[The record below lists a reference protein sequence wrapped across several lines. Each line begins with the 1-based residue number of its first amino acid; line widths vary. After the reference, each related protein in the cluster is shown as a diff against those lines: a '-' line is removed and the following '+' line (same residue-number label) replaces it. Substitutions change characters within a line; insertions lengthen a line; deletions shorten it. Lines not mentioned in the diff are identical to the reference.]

1 MQNPRLYTA
10 STALAVFVG
19 AVMWVVASPSGPSDV
34 AVASE
39 MFLDEVPAAE
49 GSEFIPYDDGFNH
62 FVVRVDPSVLPS
74 FQEDESEAVSE
85 TVDEGLRIDL
95 ERYGSGE
102 EITPADLR
110 EMDPVLAQALIE
122 GGLITVDDLA
132 GASAV
137 DPDEVV
143 SYLADLP
150 GVSSVEFLGAD
161 MAVVLVDETV
171 SMETVDDLPGVEAL
185 MEDMLYPTAD
195 AGVDELF
202 GAAWHLHSEGQ
213 VSGGQTFVRDVDIDA
228 PEAWDTAKGD
238 GVIIAV
244 IDGGFTSDLPELIPN
259 LWSPSGEVCGN
270 GVDDDGNGYVDD
282 CGGWDFIGKQP
293 LRPFDGTSTMYNATS
308 HGVSVASI
316 AAAPDNNG
324 GVVGVAPE
332 AQLMLLGAGNGFGVS
347 GSAAMA
353 AIRYAIAN
361 GADVINMSFG
371 GTTTASGY
379 DAKRAYW
386 APVLNEAEA
395 AGVVVVAAAGNYQT
409 SVPVAPG
416 TFVAERP
423 NGLSVAAS
431 TFTDQKASFSS
442 YGDTVSLFAPG
453 ASVVT
458 NYPNNYPKRANGTSY
473 SSPITAGA
481 VAVLASA
488 YPNAS
493 AADLVTAI
501 KEGADRVPGL
511 ASYVPE
517 GRRLN
522 VDRSLD
528 YLAGA
533 QLSNFTFTDLTGL
546 PSTARV
552 AVEAPTGDQ
561 VSFTLATM
569 VDDQV
574 MSVPDRQIAWNG
586 QTATTDASGTVTF
599 AADVVSGVE
608 SDFAIPDLP
617 DGAYGVA
624 AQVKSAGSPVD
635 VPVLS
640 VFTIGVP
647 TPVSSSTTVAAEA
660 PSTGA
665 PIATSTTLPAAPSST
680 MLPPDTAPTTTT
692 IAATTTTS
700 PPGTPTTL
708 PSAPTT
714 TTTAPSG
721 GGGGGP
727 GGGGSSNEPASTTT
741 TTTAS
746 SSTTAQPDR
755 GSAGTSPTTTTT
767 TPPVNPPAPPA
778 TTTTTIRQTTTTT
791 AGSPPETVPPG
802 PGTVSTPSPSG
813 IRVTSVSPSAVPT
826 SGGTVVVRG
835 ENFPEY
841 PVVSVGG
848 SPATVTQRLTSQ
860 QLVVAVRQSGP
871 GWTSIAVHPKGDNSD
886 VAMLTNAFQYVDA
899 PTGPDVPATTSTTT
913 TTTTTPPGGSGGGS
927 TGGSGASTTTTAP
940 EDSTGGGAGT
950 TSTTS
955 IPVTTS
961 TTLASGGG
969 QGGGATSTST
979 TSSTSTTVASPT
991 TTIPATPTISGSLRV
1006 APPSTAWNIT
1016 PSVPTGNAPA
1026 SLSGVDQS
1034 TWNSAFS
1041 TGGASTGVRLRP

>member
-1 MQNPRLYTA
+1 MLSPRLYTA
-10 STALAVFVG
+10 ATALATFVG
-19 AVMWVVASPSGPSDV
+19 AVMWVTLAPSAPSDG

-39 MFLDEVPAAE
+39 MFLDEVPASE
-49 GSEFIPYDDGFNH
+49 GSEMIPYDDGFNH

-74 FQEDESEAVSE
+74 FRAAASEGSSGEADER
-85 TVDEGLRIDL
+85 LRIDL
-95 ERYGSGE
+95 ERYESGE
-102 EITPADLR
+102 DITPADLR
-110 EMDPVLAQALIE
+110 EMDPALAQALIE
-122 GGLITVDDLA
+122 QGLLPADDLVET
-132 GASAV
+132 SAV
-137 DPDEVV
+137 DSGEVV

-150 GVSSVEFLGAD
+150 GVASVEYLGAD
-161 MAVVLVDETV
+161 MAVVLVDETI
-171 SMETVDDLPGVEAL
+171 SMEDVDDLPGVEAL
-185 MEDMLYPTAD
+185 MEDMLFPTAS
-195 AGVDELF
+195 AATDELF
-202 GAAWHLHSEGQ
+202 DAAWHLHSEGQ
-213 VSGGQTFVRDVDIDA
+213 VSGGQTFVRDIDVDA

-238 GVIIAV
+238 GVVIAV
-244 IDGGFTSDLPELIPN
+244 IDGGFTTDLPELVPN
-259 LWSPSGEVCGN
+259 LWSPPGEVCGN
-270 GVDDDGNGYVDD
+270 GIDDDGNGYVDD
-282 CGGWDFIGKQP
+282 CGGWDFARNQP
-293 LRPFDGTSTMYNATS
+293 LRPFDGTSTMYSATA

-324 GVVGVAPE
+324 GVVGVAPDSK
-332 AQLMLLGAGNGFGVS
+332 LMLLGASVTGTGNI
-347 GSAAMA
+347 GSAAISA
-353 AIRYAIAN
+353 VRYAIAN
-361 GADVINMSFG
+361 GADAINMSFG
-371 GTTTASGY
+371 ATMTDFTY
-379 DAKRAYW
+379 PLNEAYW
-386 APVLNEAEA
+386 APVLNEAAA

-409 SVPVAPG
+409 SSPVTPA
-416 TFVAERP
+416 TFVAQRP

-431 TFTDQKASFSS
+431 TFTDKRASFSS
-442 YGDTVSLFAPG
+442 YGDTVALFAPG

-473 SSPITAGA
+473 ASPITVGA

-501 KEGADRVPGL
+501 KEGADRVPAL

-522 VDRSLD
+522 IDRSLD

-533 QLSNFTFTDLTGL
+533 QLSNFTFTNLTGL

-552 AVEAPTGDQ
+552 AVEAPAGDQ

-647 TPVSSSTTVAAEA
+647 TPVTSSTTVAAEA
-660 PSTGA
+660 PSTSA

-692 IAATTTTS
+692 IAATTTTN
-700 PPGTPTTL
+700 PPGTPATL

-727 GGGGSSNEPASTTT
+727 GSGGSSNEPASTTT

-841 PVVSVGG
+841 PIVSVGG

-871 GWTSIAVHPKGDNSD
+871 GWTSISVHPIADSSD
-886 VAMLTNAFQYVDA
+886 IATLTNAFQYVDA
-899 PTGPDVPATTSTTT
+899 PTGPNVPSTTT
-913 TTTTTPPGGSGGGS
+913 TTTTTTAPGGSGGG
-927 TGGSGASTTTTAP
+927 
-940 EDSTGGGAGT
+940 STGGGAGT
-950 TSTTS
+950 TSTTT

-969 QGGGATSTST
+969 QGGGATSTSSTST
-979 TSSTSTTVASPT
+979 TSTTSTTVASST

-1016 PSVPTGNAPA
+1016 PSVQTGSAPS
-1026 SLSGVDQS
+1026 SLAGVDQS

-1041 TGGASTGVRLRP
+1041 TGGASTGVRLTP